1 MSDFRSYAFTTTPE
15 ASQTLKKVCSR
26 YKRGGQC
33 CELPRLRAAERP
45 ANDNLCTVS
54 PLYIKTS
61 LLSAEKCPRENLSR
75 HRGRRKSLA
84 PFEEITLAR
93 PCDLALCVCLQ
104 SNIFLLT
111 RLVENLTLGQ

>member
-15 ASQTLKKVCSR
+15 AFIQTLKKVCSR

-61 LLSAEKCPRENLSR
+61 LLSSAEKCPRENLSR

-84 PFEEITLAR
+84 PFEEITHIR
-93 PCDLALCVCLQ
+93 DPVISLCVSVC
-104 SNIFLLT
+104 NPIFFCSQ
-111 RLVENLTLGQ
+111 G